1 MQPNIIKSA
10 MFNGLIMGVLF
21 TFNFM
26 ISLPKNTILS
36 LLSYLIVAGIIFL
49 MYKMSVQFRDKECEG
64 YITYGKAF
72 MFVIYTFFFA
82 ALISSLVKYFYF
94 RFINPSYLDELLQE
108 SLKAMEMM
116 KFKVDDEAYKQI
128 SDMMKPANMA
138 LQFIWVNMFL
148 GMIVGLVMAAFV
160 KKEKNIFEE

>member
-21 TFNFM
+21 TLNFM
-26 ISLPKNTILS
+26 ISLPKNTILG
-36 LLSYLIVAGIIFL
+36 LLSYLIVAGIVFL
-49 MYKMSVQFRDKECEG
+49 MYRMSVQFRDKECGG
-64 YITYGKAF
+64 YITYGRAF

-82 ALISSLVKYFYF
+82 ALISSLVKYIYF
-94 RFINPSYLDELLQE
+94 RFINPLYLDELLQE
-108 SLKAMEMM
+108 TMKAMEMV

-148 GMIVGLVMAAFV
+148 GMIVGLIMAAFV